1 MRGRVSARH
10 AFTKYKKK
18 TTQIKREREHNRR
31 WERDS
36 DSGRSS
42 GRAGAT
48 LRRCLGSCTC
58 MLLQVVVHSFLL
70 LLLRLWGQRS
80 VDDDA
85 NAAAAAAAAATATQ
99 CRGERE
105 EKHAVSEW
113 VGSLCMPLCVCM
125 REWERVWVR
134 VCWCEAAQRSCWA
147 GNSNNNNNNWQRCAA
162 NEKPKQNSQMQA

>member
-18 TTQIKREREHNRR
+18 RLKLREREHNRR

-58 MLLQVVVHSFLL
+58 MLLQVVVHSLS
-70 LLLRLWGQRS
+70 LLLRLWGQRC

-125 REWERVWVR
+125 REWERVR